1 VGIGIIVGSLFATSV
16 VAKYASEGGSMD
28 YVKLFSVPMY
38 MALGCFVLMLL
49 FYPSKSKKLD
59 SAK

>member
-1 VGIGIIVGSLFATSV
+1 

-28 YVKLFSVPMY
+28 YAKLFSVPMY

>member
-1 VGIGIIVGSLFATSV
+1 
-16 VAKYASEGGSMD
+16 
-28 YVKLFSVPMY
+28 MY